1 MGRKQDYSK
10 REIALENGMWDKFDR
25 ICKEVCGK
33 YSKKPE
39 AQTLRRL
46 IYLYEDNK
54 VRRY

>member
-10 REIALENGMWDKFDR
+10 REIALENGMWDKFDG
-25 ICKEVCGK
+25 ICNEVCGRQTK
-33 YSKKPE
+33 YRE

-46 IYLYEDNK
+46 IYLYEDSK